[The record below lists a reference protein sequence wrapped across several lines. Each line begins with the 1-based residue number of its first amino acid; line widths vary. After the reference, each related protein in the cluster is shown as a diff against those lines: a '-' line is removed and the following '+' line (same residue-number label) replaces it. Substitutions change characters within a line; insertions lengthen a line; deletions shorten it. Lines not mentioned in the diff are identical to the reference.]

1 MGVRCLC
8 ERPVG
13 HEYHPAACIL
23 KVEAGRRGWVRV
35 VSLNAHSDRRAC
47 MLSTQFPQELKTHP
61 SDTSR
66 DSRPPRTASPHTHT
80 RLPQREADGPTID
93 KLHSCENMRKCGKR
107 CELRRTNPRATRWNS
122 TQLDW
127 MGVPHRWDGSR
138 FLASSL
144 VRISELKDW
153 GIEEKRMRVLHALEG
168 TQWLGAW
175 RIDESDRIPR
185 RNFSLHNLREKM
197 MLPAHWNPTGNTTVI
212 QTIPIDVHTRTHIH
226 RTRGIKCHYIT
237 FFCVA
242 LVGTKPGCWKLGAG
256 TYSGNL
262 RRRQTTSKQKPL
274 ASLVR
279 CVSDSER
286 SDITDVTVKLHII
299 RSYKQG
305 SYAGS
310 GW

>member
-1 MGVRCLC
+1 MNIILPHAYSKWKPGDAAECGLFRSMRIQTDVHACYRHNFLRNWKRIHPT
-8 ERPVG
+8 RPETHAHHGPHRRTLTPGSRNGKQMVQQSTS
-13 HEYHPAACIL
+13 CIL
-23 KVEAGRRGWVRV
+23 AK
-35 VSLNAHSDRRAC
+35 
-47 MLSTQFPQELKTHP
+47 
-61 SDTSR
+61 
-66 DSRPPRTASPHTHT
+66 
-80 RLPQREADGPTID
+80 
-93 KLHSCENMRKCGKR
+93 MRKCGKR

-226 RTRGIKCHYIT
+226 RMRGIKCHYIT
-237 FFCVA
+237 SFCVA